1 MKPDK
6 ETQDKWIQDSNNWKW
21 GLFYYNKED
30 KRIFPPK
37 KNPALGVTVNFAN
50 KLSVS
55 VLLIWMII
63 TICILGY
70 CISQ

>member
-6 ETQDKWIQDSNNWKW
+6 ETLAKWLHDPKNWKW

-37 KNPALGVTVNFAN
+37 RMPAFGWTINFGN
-50 KLSVS
+50 KKSIFAFVVL
-55 VLLIWMII
+55 VLLLI
-63 TICILGY
+63 TITRFL
-70 CISQ
+70 SK

>member
-6 ETQDKWIQDSNNWKW
+6 ETLAKWLNDPNNWKW

-37 KNPALGVTVNFAN
+37 RMPAFGWTINFGN
-50 KLSVS
+50 KKSIFAFVVLIL
-55 VLLIWMII
+55 LLITI
-63 TICILGY
+63 TRLL
-70 CISQ
+70 SK

>member
-6 ETQDKWIQDSNNWKW
+6 ETLAKWLNDQNIWKW

-37 KNPALGVTVNFAN
+37 RMPAFGWTINFGN
-50 KLSVS
+50 KKSIFAFV
-55 VLLIWMII
+55 VLILMLI
-63 TICILGY
+63 TITRLG
-70 CISQ
+70 SK